1 MKLTIT
7 KSEGAIIQKLI
18 ADRKSDIHNIGGDS
32 KQAERLSKLN
42 KKIAR
47 QIKKQYKSPY
57 VITSAVLITYDGKKI
72 PLENIESEIM
82 TRPIQLTKERIL
94 DAFSTMKDKPVNVE
108 LKIKHI

>member
-7 KSEGAIIQKLI
+7 KSEGVIIQKLI
-18 ADRKSDIHNIGGDS
+18 QDRKSDIHNIGGDS
-32 KQAERLSKLN
+32 KQAERLSKLS
-42 KKIAR
+42 KKIAT
-47 QIKKQYKSPY
+47 QIKDMSPY

-94 DAFSTMKDKPVNVE
+94 DAFSMMKDKPVDVE
-108 LKIKHI
+108 LKVKYI